1 MCCTAIALILLAAL
15 FYWGGE
21 YLRRDLWAP
30 DEARFAYVAREM
42 RADGDWLVRYAH
54 IDLGII
60 HPKRLRLIR
69 FVPTRS
75 PRHHAD
81 RPRTLLPM

>member
-1 MCCTAIALILLAAL
+1 MEERINTLGIA
-15 FYWGGE
+15 E
-21 YLRRDLWAP
+21 TT
-30 DEARFAYVAREM
+30 
-42 RADGDWLVRYAH
+42 DGDWLVRYAH